1 MTNHSQANHADHD
14 QLAVA
19 ALAAGDAVGAEL
31 ERAQGLVADCAD
43 CAELFSD
50 LRVLQSATASL
61 PALRRTRDFRLSEA
75 DAARLRPRGW
85 RSILAAFGSPRL
97 AFSQPLAVGM
107 ATLGI
112 VGLLVASLPGPL
124 MTATAPASDGG
135 ASVEMAPEA
144 APAASP
150 DDLLKTEATGPLPSG
165 APGDATM
172 PEPVP
177 AETPAT
183 ALVPAPSPADGT
195 AAERTGAQ
203 ADLGFDSGARDTTD
217 VGATPWL
224 AALSALLLVV
234 GVALLAAGRLA
245 RRAR

>member
-1 MTNHSQANHADHD
+1 MTNGSHSDHADHD

-19 ALAAGDAVGAEL
+19 SFAAGDAVDLEL
-31 ERAQGLVADCAD
+31 ERARQLVAGCAS
-43 CAELFSD
+43 CAALFAD
-50 LRVLQSATASL
+50 LQALQAATASL
-61 PALRRTRDFRLSEA
+61 PAPRRIRDFRLTEA

-97 AFSQPLAVGM
+97 AFTQPLAVGM

-135 ASVEMAPEA
+135 ATVEMAPEG
-144 APAASP
+144 APAGS
-150 DDLLKTEATGPLPSG
+150 DDLLKTEATGPLASA

-172 PEPVP
+172 PAAP
-177 AETPAT
+177 AETPST
-183 ALVPAPSPADGT
+183 ALVPAPSPAEGT
-195 AAERTGAQ
+195 AAERTDAQ
-203 ADLGFDSGARDTTD
+203 ADLGFDSGTRELGDTS
-217 VGATPWL
+217 GTPWL
-224 AALSALLLVV
+224 TALSALLLVV
-234 GVALLAAGRLA
+234 GVALFAAGRLA